1 MHFTIITDKGK
12 NQEYQNAK
20 LKIKN
25 ISTYC
30 ALLGRLFDWT
40 STTWESGNG
49 ETLLE
54 FSSAPLT

>member
-30 ALLGRLFDWT
+30 ALLGRLFD
-40 STTWESGNG
+40 
-49 ETLLE
+49 
-54 FSSAPLT
+54 